1 MVSRPSGLS
10 ATMMLSSSNTI
21 FNPTIAFTRSSS
33 LRDQVNGRGFEDRK
47 YFGTL
52 HKPKV
57 GNSLAGNEGN
67 KFETDIYNHF
77 GQNAGR
83 HDIGYA
89 SLQVIA
95 CAALLS
101 ASLLEGHVFTA
112 DAD

>member
-1 MVSRPSGLS
+1 MFIDLALSR
-10 ATMMLSSSNTI
+10 
-21 FNPTIAFTRSSS
+21 

-57 GNSLAGNEGN
+57 GDSLAGNEGN
-67 KFETDIYNHF
+67 KFETDIYDHF

-101 ASLLEGHVFTA
+101 ASLLERHVFTA
-112 DAD
+112 DADVEVDILSRRFSGSEKR